1 MAVKYTDLGLQLD
14 IFLDIYVCLRF
25 LDSHISF
32 TVMTAPNHLKSLYP
46 IKFTRIIWL
55 NIQGIFNS
63 QFYYQ
68 LRIDTNG
75 EIWTNNSVFNRC
87 IVRHMSSK
95 VSVFLRFFFSLSSF
109 LAKNPYPP
117 CEDINGNSREVNL
130 KIEDFME
137 SCPSGGNP
145 RDNRKDPK
153 LILPQH
159 FFKDI
164 GHCTIGCTSSPLGL

>member
-1 MAVKYTDLGLQLD
+1 MVTEARLCFRMMAVKYTDLGLQLD
-14 IFLDIYVCLRF
+14 IFLDIYVYLRF

-32 TVMTAPNHLKSLYP
+32 TVMTAPSHLKSLYP

-55 NIQGIFNS
+55 NIHGIFNS

-95 VSVFLRFFFSLSSF
+95 VSVCFYVFF
-109 LAKNPYPP
+109 LA
-117 CEDINGNSREVNL
+117 CRAFLL
-130 KIEDFME
+130 KIRTLPVRTSME
-137 SCPSGGNP
+137 IPG
-145 RDNRKDPK
+145 R
-153 LILPQH
+153 LI
-159 FFKDI
+159 
-164 GHCTIGCTSSPLGL
+164 